1 MKSAN
6 YLKVATIPALFALK
20 GSSGGDSSGSKL
32 QLGINYLKLQEEP
45 VQNTSFCA
53 PPNLYAVNPACMT
66 EKFPENERWI
76 TINPFQ
82 NAATM
87 ILFSVMDIQ
96 HDNTDRVI
104 ILVYSTQTT
113 PSPAILTPLS
123 KIKLGL
129 DLNFIEIVGLY
140 NVPAQAMEAQQQT
153 RIGLANPAPR
163 NRFGF
168 VINLDNQIVPNLMRN
183 GNTTIYVQ
191 AALLRKSDFLAG
203 NFDGMILSEVDT
215 LHFVEG
221 NCPTGTDLEPLCKP
235 IVEANE
241 KGELSFPQH

>member
-6 YLKVATIPALFALK
+6 YLKMAAIPAFLALK
-20 GSSGGDSSGSKL
+20 GSGDSSGSKL
-32 QLGINYLKLQEEP
+32 QLGVNYLKLQEEP

-53 PPNLYAVNPACMT
+53 PPTLYAVSTSCMT

-76 TINPFQ
+76 TIKPFQ
-82 NAATM
+82 SAATS

-96 HDNTDRVI
+96 HDDTDRIV
-104 ILVYSTQTT
+104 ILVYSTQKT

-123 KIKLGL
+123 KIKLEL
-129 DLNFIEIVGLY
+129 DLNFIEIIGIY
-140 NVPAQAMEAQQQT
+140 NAPAQAMTAQPQT
-153 RIGLANPAPR
+153 RIGVANPAPK

-168 VINLDNQIVPNLMRN
+168 IVNLSNQTVPNLMRN

-203 NFDGMILSEVDT
+203 SFDGMILSEVDT

-221 NCPTGTDLEPLCKP
+221 DCPKGTDLEPLCSP
-235 IVEANE
+235 IVQANDQ
-241 KGELSFPQH
+241 GELYFPQH